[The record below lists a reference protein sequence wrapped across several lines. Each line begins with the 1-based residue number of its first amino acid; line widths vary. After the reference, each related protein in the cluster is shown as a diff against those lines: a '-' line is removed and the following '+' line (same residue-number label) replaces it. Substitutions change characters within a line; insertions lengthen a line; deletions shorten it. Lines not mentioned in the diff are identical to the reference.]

1 MMSVEDPVLPEYQW
15 LVVVGAFVSFLF
27 GFGTGANDVANAFGT
42 SVGAKTLT
50 LRQAVVIAA
59 IFEFTG
65 AMVLGRV
72 STSTIAGGIADINSF
87 LREPEMFAYGMVCAL
102 TISAIWN
109 IGASY
114 FELNVSSTHS
124 IIGAIIGFAI
134 IYDGNNAV
142 IWQVPDPNSFP
153 PYKAS
158 CCVHHGVVPIIVSW
172 FFSPVFTGLASGLL
186 FLIIRTLV
194 LRRPNAYNLSF
205 WVLPPSVT
213 FTVFICIYFVFTKE
227 VALTANKI
235 TAMYSGPFPF
245 SALDFPELTAF
256 TNVAGPGS
264 CLVYNGSG
272 HLALQP
278 HGSGSMTVQSNEADS
293 DSDSEEVGSRQAAA
307 DMETTFGEN
316 EEEEEGSELGSEPVQ
331 LYAIP
336 PKGRRAALVPASDS
350 SSMST
355 GAKKSLTTG
364 DDDWTDAKAAWIAA
378 VVSAGL
384 GVLVAA
390 ILLPILRHRANS
402 KFNEDGSEKVTDAEK
417 GAAKKAE
424 QEAEVA
430 MEVVDPNE
438 PKWKTSLKRGLRS
451 TWKAINHGTSVDIH
465 EVVEE
470 DELVAALHRNAEVFD
485 PKVEYAFQYL
495 QVFSAICVVFSHGAG
510 EVGYMAGPHA
520 TVWAA
525 YTEGKLTK
533 SVTAP
538 VWIVFI
544 GAFGLVIGLA
554 TYGYKVTR
562 AMGVRLA
569 KLSPTRG
576 FCAELATALVI
587 MIASQYGLPT
597 SSSQCITGGIIGVG
611 LLEGKMG
618 VNWKFFAR
626 QFASWVAT
634 LFAVGLGTA
643 GLFAAGIFTPSRI
656 SGWNQIYY
664 EDQVAATAQ
673 NIFDTYRTTMLTYAR
688 AANASV
694 LPSLTTSQLTR
705 WNATLV
711 KLSADT
717 RAAGG
722 TSRQTVEPSELFG
735 YLNTALSLVQSN
747 SILTVGQVSVTPGA
761 VLCNN
766 NVTADIQADV
776 RVRCPAPRLLARGL
790 NSTAPF

>member
-158 CCVHHGVVPIIVSW
+158 CCVHHLSSPAVLPVALQGVVPIIVSW

-213 FTVFICIYFVFTKE
+213 FTVFICIYFVFTK
-227 VALTANKI
+227 
-235 TAMYSGPFPF
+235 
-245 SALDFPELTAF
+245 
-256 TNVAGPGS
+256 
-264 CLVYNGSG
+264 
-272 HLALQP
+272 
-278 HGSGSMTVQSNEADS
+278 
-293 DSDSEEVGSRQAAA
+293 
-307 DMETTFGEN
+307 
-316 EEEEEGSELGSEPVQ
+316 
-331 LYAIP
+331 
-336 PKGRRAALVPASDS
+336 
-350 SSMST
+350 

-634 LFAVGLGTA
+634 LFVVGLGTA